1 MGAEGPKQYLRLAG
15 RTMLWHAIHAF
26 EAIDAV
32 VRTYVVLAPDDAH
45 WGRNDW
51 SGLEKLT
58 VLRCGGATRAE
69 TVRNGLKAMAGE
81 VDQHDWVLVH
91 DAARPCVSA
100 RLLDRLLDELADDA
114 VGGILAAPVADTL
127 KREGEGGRI
136 RETVS
141 RDKLWGA
148 QTPQM
153 FRHGLLLDALDHA
166 GTQVTDEA
174 SAVEALG
181 LSPKLVESDMTNLK
195 VTWPRDVEVAEWLLS
210 RIVDPLSLEGR
221 GAGERVDPTRLVFPT
236 LSPALPPGGGG
247 SKGS

>member
-1 MGAEGPKQYLRLAG
+1 MPHHYALLPAAGIGARMGADGPKQYLDLAG

-26 EAIDAV
+26 EAIGAV
-32 VRTYVVLAPDDAH
+32 VRTYVVLSPEDSH
-45 WGRNDW
+45 WDRHDW
-51 SGLEKLT
+51 SGLDKLR

-69 TVRNGLKAMAGE
+69 TVRNGLRAMAGE
-81 VDQHDWVLVH
+81 VGRDDWVLVH

-100 RLLDRLLDELADDA
+100 RLLDRLLAALADDA

-136 RETVS
+136 LETVP
-141 RDKLWGA
+141 RDGLWAA

-181 LSPKLVESDMTNLK
+181 LSPLLVESDMTNLK
-195 VTWPRDVEVAEWLLS
+195 VTWPRDIEVAEWLLS
-210 RIVDPLSLEGR
+210 KQGSPSPQPLPREE
-221 GAGERVDPTRLVFPT
+221 ER
-236 LSPALPPGGGG
+236 A
-247 SKGS
+247 